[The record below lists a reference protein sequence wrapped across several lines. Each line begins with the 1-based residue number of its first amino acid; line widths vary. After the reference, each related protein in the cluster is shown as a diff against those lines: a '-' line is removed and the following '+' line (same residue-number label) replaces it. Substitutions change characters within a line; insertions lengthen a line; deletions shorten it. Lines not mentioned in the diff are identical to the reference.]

1 MATTITVV
9 AIYKIVTYNKKDQQK
24 AEVQIMSGKYMKIK
38 KIFIPT
44 MTLIIMASQLF
55 GCSAASQDE
64 TLQMLNNSE
73 GIEIEVATPDT
84 ETDEP
89 TEEDQ
94 QAISQLDWTELG
106 LLETNPNLREAFE
119 KIFKVTGTTGNKEG
133 IIYETPTS
141 STDTTYTYDNN
152 NTLSVAL
159 HNYNFRSL
167 YDSKSTEI
175 ADTARSNYLDLDEE
189 DDSVCIA
196 VAINTYFNLLP
207 DTNNGDSNP
216 NETLTRAQAMAAIMR
231 ATTPVDDSL
240 QIDTA
245 FSSAVGDTEY
255 NLYAQSLNDSA
266 FLNTTDGSLDSTSY
280 TGKMTRGEAIYLL
293 MNKFFHDDI
302 DGASAKYPG
311 LTFDDCIDGGTYTG
325 NTADALKQML
335 DESTTNKVDSRIYNA
350 MVLAQFYGIINA
362 GESNWDAAI
371 TKSEFINLLVGT
383 LYNETTTMERFNVP
397 DGVVD
402 VTDAESMDAML
413 SGEYIKPEGTVNGYE
428 NPELVPQPS
437 DYGKSIQTPD
447 DLPSISGYGWDYEK
461 HPLYFGY
468 TKLGFKIVQ
477 DGLTGN
483 IFYPGMV
490 TPDGQ
495 SFGGDK
501 EYIALNKIREKYGYD
516 YACQITLE
524 QAQEYFGEPD
534 LSTMSEEY
542 WTQWD

>member
-1 MATTITVV
+1 MR
-9 AIYKIVTYNKKDQQK
+9 KQ
-24 AEVQIMSGKYMKIK
+24 S
-38 KIFIPT
+38 
-44 MTLIIMASQLF
+44 LSIISAFMI
-55 GCSAASQDE
+55 SAALLTGCGNTAPASDNAAPE
-64 TLQMLNNSE
+64 TTEASE
-73 GIEIEVATPDT
+73 TATPDSK
-84 ETDEP
+84 TDIP
-89 TEEDQ
+89 TDEDQ

-106 LLETNPNLREAFE
+106 LLETNPDLREAFE
-119 KIFKVTGTTGNKEG
+119 KIFKVTGEAGNKEG

-152 NTLSVAL
+152 NTLDVAI

-189 DDSVCIA
+189 DDSVCVA

-207 DTNNGDSNP
+207 DTNDGDSNP

-231 ATTPVDDSL
+231 ATTPVSDSL
-240 QIDTA
+240 QLDESFT
-245 FSSAVGDTEY
+245 SAVGDTEY
-255 NLYAQSLNDSA
+255 NLYAQSLNDAA
-266 FLNTTDGSLDSTSY
+266 FLNTTDGSLSQDNY

-311 LTFDDCIDGGTYTG
+311 LTFDDCIDGGEY
-325 NTADALKQML
+325 TADSNANVLKQML
-335 DESTTNKVDSRIYNA
+335 DESSTHKVDSRIYNA

-371 TKSEFINLLVGT
+371 TKSEFINMLMAT

-397 DGVVD
+397 EGILDI
-402 VTDAESMDAML
+402 TDAESMESLM
-413 SGEYIKPEGTVNGYE
+413 SGEYTKPEGEVNGYE

-437 DYGKSIQTPD
+437 DYGKSIQKPD

-495 SFGGDK
+495 IFGGDK
-501 EYIALNKIREKYGYD
+501 ETGALYKYQKEKGYD

-524 QAQEYFGEPD
+524 EAEELFGEPD